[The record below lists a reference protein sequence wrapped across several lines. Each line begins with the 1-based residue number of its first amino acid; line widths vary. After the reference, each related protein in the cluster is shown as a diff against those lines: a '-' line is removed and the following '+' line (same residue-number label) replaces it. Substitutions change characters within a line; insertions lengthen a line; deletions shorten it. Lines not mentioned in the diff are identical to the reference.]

1 MTDRQADTEET
12 LSVAWCPLGPAH
24 ELMWKIS
31 LMEEVG
37 ESDPDVALSRDETPC
52 QLPVCGMRAL
62 PSASHSDSTLHFFV
76 LLRTETK
83 TVISLMNER

>member
-1 MTDRQADTEET
+1 MAWRPLDR
-12 LSVAWCPLGPAH
+12 AH
-24 ELMWKIS
+24 ELIWKIG

-62 PSASHSDSTLHFFV
+62 PSASHSDSTLHFIV
-76 LLRTETK
+76 LLHTETNK
-83 TVISLMNER
+83 NYYLSNEGELMKVH